1 MKKNKQII
9 LIGGAPTTGKSTVAK
24 LLSKHLD
31 IPWISTDQIRQI
43 LKSVAHINDYP
54 GLFNTEGYT
63 AEKFLTE
70 YLSEQIVEMEFA
82 SGEETWMG
90 VKNFI
95 EDAYPWT
102 GSYIIEGAGILP
114 HLVSRDFKEN
124 LEIKPIFLIDE
135 DADRIRDVVFNRGLW
150 SSAKSYSDE
159 LKEKEVEWVQ
169 LFSHKVKNEASK
181 YEYSLIEVSKKDS
194 DFEKI
199 LGVLNI

>member
-1 MKKNKQII
+1 MEKNKQII

-43 LKSVAHINDYP
+43 LKSVAHVEDYP
-54 GLFNTEGYT
+54 NLLSIENYT
-63 AEKFLTE
+63 AEKFHTE
-70 YLSEQIVEMEFA
+70 YSPEQIAEIEFA
-82 SGEETWMG
+82 LGEETWIG
-90 VKNFI
+90 VKKFI

-102 GSYIIEGAGILP
+102 DSYIIEGVAILP
-114 HLVSRDFKEN
+114 HLVSHDFKEN

-135 DADRIRDVVFNRGLW
+135 NADRIRDVVFNRGLW

-169 LFSHKVKNEASK
+169 LFSHKIKNEANK
-181 YEYSLIEVSKKDS
+181 YGYPLIEVSKNDS
-194 DFEKI
+194 DFKKV
-199 LGVLNI
+199 LKVLNI

>member
-1 MKKNKQII
+1 MEKNKQII

-70 YLSEQIVEMEFA
+70 YSSEQIVEMEFA
-82 SGEETWMG
+82 SGEETWVG

-102 GSYIIEGAGILP
+102 DSYIIEGVGILP

-124 LEIKPIFLIDE
+124 SEIKPIFLIDE
-135 DADRIRDVVFNRGLW
+135 DADRIRDVVLNRGLW
-150 SSAKSYSDE
+150 GSAKSYSDE
-159 LKEKEVEWVQ
+159 LKEKEVEWVR
-169 LFSHKVKNEASK
+169 LFSHKVKNEANK

-194 DFEKI
+194 DFEK
-199 LGVLNI
+199 VLSALSI